1 MALIGALF
9 ITLIVGVVVFMCL
22 GLPYIAIGFGGPTRS
37 NVSCL
42 IIGLILSAFMV
53 YGWWHYV
60 GSNIH
65 FSFG

>member
-9 ITLIVGVVVFMCL
+9 ITLIIGVVVFVCI
-22 GLPYIAIGFGGPTRS
+22 GLPYIAIGFGGPTKD
-37 NVSCL
+37 NVAAL
-42 IIGLILSAFMV
+42 LVGLTLAAFAV
-53 YGWWHYV
+53 YGWWVFV